1 MTMWIKLSPEETHD
15 FQVPWDVASSQQ
27 TQFYSTA
34 TLSNL
39 YVEQRWPLL
48 SFSFI
53 KENPQI
59 VSFQPCRVE
68 FDFINEVEDYNPLEE
83 LIGHKTALNRR
94 EYLDLIALLEE
105 VSHEMSASYK
115 RPLNALKRLTP
126 LQHKQFR
133 IPWKIKKGTKQ
144 WVFIQTNKPTSQTAS
159 QPPITLII
167 LTSAN
172 NTSFTNHFNQIPAT
186 KYQIQICS
194 FSEHDLLNNSFD
206 PLQHATN
213 NIEFN
218 SRGLREFAKVLRE
231 FMDEQYQ
238 AELFPTPFFIPNVN
252 QRQLQY
258 S

>member
-15 FQVPWDVASSQQ
+15 FQVPWEVASSQN

-34 TLSNL
+34 NLSNL

-48 SFSFI
+48 NFTFH
-53 KENPQI
+53 KDNPQV

-83 LIGHKTALNRR
+83 FIGHKISLNRR
-94 EYLDLIALLEE
+94 EYVDLIGLLEE
-105 VSHEMSASYK
+105 VSHDMSASYK

-133 IPWKIKKGTKQ
+133 VPWNAKINSRQ
-144 WVFIQTNKPTSQTAS
+144 RVFIQADKPSPQNGY
-159 QPPITLII
+159 QPLITLIL
-167 LTSAN
+167 LTASN
-172 NTSFTNHFNQIPAT
+172 ETPFHNHFNQVPAT
-186 KYQIQICS
+186 KYQIQICE
-194 FSEHDLLNNSFD
+194 FSEHDLLNEFFD

-213 NIEFN
+213 SIDFN

-231 FMDEQYQ
+231 FMNEENQHDNLS
-238 AELFPTPFFIPNVN
+238 APLFFNKTR
-252 QRQLQY
+252 QRQVQY
-258 S
+258 A

>member
-15 FQVPWDVASSQQ
+15 FQVPWEVASSQH
-27 TQFYSTA
+27 TQFFSTA

-48 SFSFI
+48 SFTFL
-53 KENPQI
+53 KDNPQI

-68 FDFINEVEDYNPLEE
+68 FDFINEVEDYNPLDEM
-83 LIGHKTALNRR
+83 IGHKISLNRR
-94 EYLDLIALLEE
+94 EYLDLIALLED

-133 IPWKIKKGTKQ
+133 IPWQTQKNKRQRIL
-144 WVFIQTNKPTSQTAS
+144 IQTNKPTLQNGR
-159 QPPITLII
+159 QPLITLII
-167 LTSAN
+167 LTGINEPHVAN
-172 NTSFTNHFNQIPAT
+172 HLNQIPPT
-186 KYQIQICS
+186 KYQIQICE
-194 FSEHDLLNNSFD
+194 FSEHDLLNDSFD

-213 NIEFN
+213 HIDFN

-231 FMDEQYQ
+231 FMNEDNYIENLSSSLFTSTKLHPSYQY
-238 AELFPTPFFIPNVN
+238 A
-252 QRQLQY
+252 
-258 S
+258 